1 MLHLVWRC
9 EAEHPGNPLVRTCP
23 GCQACADYGE
33 TVGDAE
39 YGVRG
44 GGASAVAAHRLGPS
58 FLKAWADAAHRDP
71 LFRKAQRDLRD
82 AMCGRGP
89 SSLRSCGTPRPRGPT
104 PARSTRGRAAP

>member
-1 MLHLVWRC
+1 MLHLVRRY

-33 TVGDAE
+33 TVDDAE

-44 GGASAVAAHRLGPS
+44 GGTSAVATPARAS

-82 AMCGRGP
+82 AMCSRGP